1 MNISAEKFGG
11 VLAEMVKSYIERRI
25 GKDDGKSIREAL
37 DDMERRQ
44 MELARRISDLE
55 GSAKAD
61 RPRVRIAAGSER
73 I

>member
-1 MNISAEKFGG
+1 MKFCADKFGG
-11 VLAEMVKSYIERRI
+11 ELAEMVKRYVERRI
-25 GKDDGKSIREAL
+25 GKDDGKCIRETL

-61 RPRVRIAAGSER
+61 RPRVRVAAGSER
-73 I
+73 L